1 MLCIPLLSFHLK
13 INIFIE
19 LKRNNN
25 LDLSTNTMGSRL
37 DEIKEELEKLDIN
50 PTIFAR
56 KEIRALP
63 EILSANERIVYLIEG
78 RNKITQHHIILVAT
92 DRRLI
97 FVDKE
102 FMYGLTVEDYS
113 YSKISSIQYETAVM
127 LASIDIQV
135 SDDLVE
141 IDGVGKYDAKL
152 FCEKVRDFMSGPKE
166 NFHKPEPSAL
176 DQLEQLGRL
185 KECGILSEE
194 EFNEQKKNLLNKL

>member
-1 MLCIPLLSFHLK
+1 M
-13 INIFIE
+13 
-19 LKRNNN
+19 R
-25 LDLSTNTMGSRL
+25 SRL
-37 DEIKEELEKLDIN
+37 DEIKEELEELDIN

-56 KEIRALP
+56 KEIHALP
-63 EILSANERIVYLIEG
+63 EILSADERIVYLVEG
-78 RNKITQHHIILVAT
+78 RQKTTQHHIILVAT

-113 YSKISSIQYETAVM
+113 YTKISSIQYETAVM

-141 IDGVGKYDAKL
+141 IDGVGKYEAKL
-152 FCEKVRDFMSGPKE
+152 FCEKVRDFMSRPKE
-166 NFHKPEPSAL
+166 YIQHKSEPTVL

-185 KECGILSEE
+185 KESGILSEE
-194 EFNEQKKNLLNKL
+194 EFNEQKKKIMEKL

>member
-1 MLCIPLLSFHLK
+1 
-13 INIFIE
+13 
-19 LKRNNN
+19 
-25 LDLSTNTMGSRL
+25 MGSRL
-37 DEIKEELEKLDIN
+37 DEIKEELDKLDIN

-63 EILSANERIVYLIEG
+63 DILSVDERIVYLVEG
-78 RNKITQHHIILVAT
+78 RNKTTQHHIILVAT

-113 YSKISSIQYETAVM
+113 YTKISSIQYETAMM
-127 LASIDIQV
+127 LASIDILV

-141 IDGVGKYDAKL
+141 IDGVGKYEAKL
-152 FCEKVRDFMSGPKE
+152 FCEKVRDFMSRPKE
-166 NFHKPEPSAL
+166 NFHTPEPTVL

-185 KECGILSEE
+185 KESGILSEE
-194 EFNEQKKNLLNKL
+194 EFNDQKKKMIDKL

>member
-1 MLCIPLLSFHLK
+1 
-13 INIFIE
+13 
-19 LKRNNN
+19 
-25 LDLSTNTMGSRL
+25 MGSRL
-37 DEIKEELEKLDIN
+37 DEIKEELGKLDIN

-56 KEIRALP
+56 KEIHALP
-63 EILSANERIVYLIEG
+63 EILSAEERIVYLVEG
-78 RNKITQHHIILVAT
+78 RNKINKHHIILVAT

-113 YSKISSIQYETAVM
+113 YTKISSIQYETEVM

-141 IDGVGKYDAKL
+141 IDGVGKYEAKL
-152 FCEKVRDFMSGPKE
+152 FCEKVRDFMSRPEGYIQYKS
-166 NFHKPEPSAL
+166 EPSTL

-185 KECGILSEE
+185 KESGILSEE
-194 EFNEQKKNLLNKL
+194 EFNDQKKKIIDKL